1 MEAEVFRPMVTQNEH
16 WSYPAIFG
24 DGLSF
29 TLPSAA
35 ESVSVEADID
45 GQTII
50 FPLGPALLLSW
61 ANCDDLVNPDR
72 GRVFRCSLRP
82 GYRFQ

>member
-1 MEAEVFRPMVTQNEH
+1 MEAEVFRTMMTQREH

-24 DGLSF
+24 DGFSF
-29 TLPSAA
+29 TLPATA
-35 ESVSVEADID
+35 ESLSMEADID

-50 FPLGPALLLSW
+50 FPLGPALMLSW
-61 ANCDDLVNPDR
+61 ATCDDGTNPDQ
-72 GRVFRCSLRP
+72 GRIFRCTLRP